1 MAGGQDQGQGYANY
15 GEGGYQQPGGPGQR
29 ATSPPMVST
38 PMQGGYQPY
47 GQPFSPQMGY
57 GAPSPSMGQFGSPN
71 SPPNPGFEQ
80 AMGQFGAQFGQ
91 LGVLANPLAQ
101 MGLSQAQQF
110 VASVNDSFVSRW
122 TGSLRYYFSVN
133 NLYVLH
139 KLKILLFPFIHKS
152 WSRKIVQAAD
162 GREMYLPPNQVRLF
176 NVPFS
181 DFKCLFDTFSRL

>member
-1 MAGGQDQGQGYANY
+1 MNGFAS
-15 GEGGYQQPGGPGQR
+15 P
-29 ATSPPMVST
+29 SPP
-38 PMQGGYQPY
+38 G
-47 GQPFSPQMGY
+47 
-57 GAPSPSMGQFGSPN
+57 
-71 SPPNPGFEQ
+71 PGFEQ

-91 LGVLANPLAQ
+91 FGALANPLAQ
-101 MGLSQAQQF
+101 MGLTQAQQF

-162 GREMYLPPNQVRLF
+162 GREMYLPPNQVR
-176 NVPFS
+176 
-181 DFKCLFDTFSRL
+181 

>member
-1 MAGGQDQGQGYANY
+1 
-15 GEGGYQQPGGPGQR
+15 
-29 ATSPPMVST
+29 
-38 PMQGGYQPY
+38 
-47 GQPFSPQMGY
+47 
-57 GAPSPSMGQFGSPN
+57 
-71 SPPNPGFEQ
+71 
-80 AMGQFGAQFGQ
+80 MGQFGAQFGQ
-91 LGVLANPLAQ
+91 FGVLANPLAQ

-162 GREMYLPPNQVRLF
+162 GREMYLPPNQVRDLKIILPV
-176 NVPFS
+176 VPFI
-181 DFKCLFDTFSRL
+181 DTFLRTNMLTFSSP